1 MEASASAPVT
11 TLLAWGPRTNSVPAL
26 TPGPMP
32 VGEQARRGRTLG
44 CFATAWQ
51 APCLA
56 TASPRLR
63 SGTVFHK
70 MAFIWACCRQAKTL
84 RRFKYGLTWSPG
96 PASLGCTSVTFR
108 HVEGGPSAGRRH
120 HGCSAE
126 SPRCAWQCGRVWDPW
141 LSASNSRTLSS
152 FKAQAWRAD
161 ACQVCAA
168 RVEEQWPWGVGGK
181 CWGRAQA
188 CGASG
193 SQEGDRGKGPRIKVR
208 RACGILSMLSFLPL
222 PGRRT

>member
-1 MEASASAPVT
+1 MSHSDTLKEDLLQADVT
-11 TLLAWGPRTNSVPAL
+11 MAALPSPQGVPA
-26 TPGPMP
+26 TRKQQWRQHGWSCVSDRGAFEPPG
-32 VGEQARRGRTLG
+32 LG
-44 CFATAWQ
+44 LWD
-51 APCLA
+51 
-56 TASPRLR
+56 
-63 SGTVFHK
+63 
-70 MAFIWACCRQAKTL
+70 
-84 RRFKYGLTWSPG
+84 
-96 PASLGCTSVTFR
+96 
-108 HVEGGPSAGRRH
+108 
-120 HGCSAE
+120 HGCVGLSLRGGDGSGWLPAWLYPQKTGAP
-126 SPRCAWQCGRVWDPW
+126 SPEGPHCATWQCGRVWDPW

-181 CWGRAQA
+181 CWGRAQP

-222 PGRRT
+222 PGRRA